1 MFIFFEFP
9 LILLLIV
16 VLGIIGIFAQFTIND
31 ILMWI
36 GLFVILVNVVV
47 WILTF
52 RDSLRSST
60 IFSVIGIIVGLII
73 IWFGQV
79 FLSRTLVW
87 DFIVNLL
94 FG

>member
-1 MFIFFEFP
+1 M
-9 LILLLIV
+9 LGV
-16 VLGIIGIFAQFTIND
+16 VGIFAQFTIND
-31 ILMWI
+31 ILMWT
-36 GLFVILVNVVV
+36 GLFVILVSVVV

-52 RDSLRSST
+52 RASFRQST
-60 IFSVIGIIVGLII
+60 IFSVIGIILGLII

-79 FLSRTLVW
+79 YLSRTLVW